1 MVDIF
6 SMSSNFSLKVEK
18 AEDYDPK
25 ITEEIDRKIRNM
37 PMVRAYIKGKANQL
51 KNSTGTPNFEVVMSE
66 NPDQSRPRAY
76 VAPANREGIHQE
88 LSDAVLLKAALGMG
102 GK

>member
-51 KNSTGTPNFEVVMSE
+51 SNQAGDNFEVVMSE